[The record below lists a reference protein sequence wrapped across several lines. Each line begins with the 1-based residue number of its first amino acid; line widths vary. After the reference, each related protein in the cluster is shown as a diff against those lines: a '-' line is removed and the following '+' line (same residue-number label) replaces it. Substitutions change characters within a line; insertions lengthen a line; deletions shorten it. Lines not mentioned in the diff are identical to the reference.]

1 MVLGDTEVS
10 SPQTRLSRVQRVG
23 WGRQKALPA
32 PGGGAPPVSQNGHP
46 RTCRKSP
53 NKGPGGKRGRRHK
66 SLQGGEGSR
75 NLRHGQSSAGDHAP
89 APPSG
94 AADPAASASLWASDF
109 RQALRIRLT
118 TKDGPR

>member
-66 SLQGGEGSR
+66 SLQGAKVLEISDMGKV
-75 NLRHGQSSAGDHAP
+75 LP
-89 APPSG
+89 AITLQLLPREPRTQQLPP
-94 AADPAASASLWASDF
+94 AS
-109 RQALRIRLT
+109 
-118 TKDGPR
+118 GPRISGRP